1 MYKTG
6 NKRYRLYKEGLT
18 MDRKTLIIGLLIVMG
33 MFMTLLDTT
42 IVDIVIPHM
51 MSAFDAKTEDVQW
64 VIIAYMIAS
73 AVSMP
78 VVGWLG
84 GKIGHRN
91 TYLLGISLFTTMSA
105 LCGIA
110 PNLQAMIAGRVIQG
124 VGEGLA
130 VPMALTLLFE
140 IFPQDKKGLAMGMYA
155 VGAAFGP
162 SLGPTIGGYLTEH
175 MNWRWVFYVNVIP
188 GILVVYFLSLLL
200 ENVKEEGHSD
210 LFDITGFSLLSV
222 SLTTLLIALSKG
234 NSWGW
239 HSEKIVL
246 LIYTSIITA
255 VAFIYVE
262 LRVKSPLVNLK
273 LFKYDFFTYSS
284 ISRVLFG
291 MGLYA
296 SYFMLPLYLEKLR
309 GFSTIDAGE
318 ILFFPA
324 FLTGIVSLITGN
336 LIDKKLI
343 SLKTAIISGILIFIY
358 GTHLQS
364 KLDLVMGKTEIILLL
379 LPWGVG
385 MGIFFPAL
393 AQVALADFKGEMLR
407 QSSALQNLLR
417 LVGGSIGTS
426 LATFIL
432 TSTKDD
438 HLVHMTERIS
448 NAAPQITEYM
458 AKAKAYLYYFRSTP
472 LPMLESKAKAIIGFL
487 FLKNA
492 FWISF
497 RDVFFFAT
505 VCGILSIIP
514 AIFIKPKEEKG
525 EENSGST
532 TDDTITVNG

>member
-1 MYKTG
+1 M
-6 NKRYRLYKEGLT
+6 NK
-18 MDRKTLIIGLLIVMG
+18 KTLIIGLLIVMG

-51 MSAFDAKTEDVQW
+51 MSAFDAKTEDIQW

-91 TYLLGISLFTTMSA
+91 TYILGISLFTTMSA

-110 PNLQAMIAGRVIQG
+110 PNLQSMILGRVIQG

-140 IFPQDKKGLAMGMYA
+140 IFPPDKRGLAMGMYA
-155 VGAAFGP
+155 IGAAFGP

-188 GILVVYFLSLLL
+188 GILVVYFLTLLL
-200 ENVKEEGHSD
+200 ENVKEEGHND
-210 LFDITGFSLLSV
+210 LFDITGFTLLSI

-246 LIYTSIITA
+246 LFYTSIITA
-255 VAFIYVE
+255 VVFVYVE
-262 LRVKSPLVNLK
+262 LQVKSPLVNLK

-296 SYFMLPLYLEKLR
+296 SYFMLPLYLERLR

-324 FLTGIVSLITGN
+324 FLTGVVSLITGV

-364 KLDLVMGKTEIILLL
+364 RLDLAMGKTQIILLL
-379 LPWGVG
+379 LPWGAG

-432 TSTKDD
+432 TSTKDG
-438 HLVHMTERIS
+438 HFVNMTERIS
-448 NAAPQITEYM
+448 ATAPQITDYM
-458 AKAKAYLYYFRSTP
+458 AKAKAYLYYFRSTSLP
-472 LPMLESKAKAIIGFL
+472 LLEAKAKAILDFL

-492 FWISF
+492 FWVSF

-514 AIFIKPKEEKG
+514 AIFIEPKEEKG
-525 EENSGST
+525 EEDSSST
-532 TDDTITVNG
+532 TDDSVTING

>member
-1 MYKTG
+1 M
-6 NKRYRLYKEGLT
+6 N
-18 MDRKTLIIGLLIVMG
+18 RKTLIIGLLIVMG

-91 TYLLGISLFTTMSA
+91 TYILGISLFTTMSA
-105 LCGIA
+105 LCGLA
-110 PNLQAMIAGRVIQG
+110 PNLQTMIAGRVLQG

-140 IFPQDKKGLAMGMYA
+140 IFPRDKKGLAMGMYA
-155 VGAAFGP
+155 IGAAFGP

-175 MNWRWVFYVNVIP
+175 MDWRWVFYVNVIP
-188 GILVVYFLSLLL
+188 GILVVYFLTLLL
-200 ENVKEEGHSD
+200 ENVKEEGHNE
-210 LFDITGFSLLSV
+210 LFDVAGFLLLSL

-239 HSEKIVL
+239 HSERIVL
-246 LIYTSIITA
+246 LLYTSVITA
-255 VAFIYVE
+255 VAFVYTE
-262 LRVKSPLVNLK
+262 LKTKSPLVNLN

-284 ISRVLFG
+284 ISRILFG

-296 SYFMLPLYLEKLR
+296 SYFMLPLYLERLR

-324 FLTGIVSLITGN
+324 FLTGIVSLVTGV
-336 LIDKKLI
+336 LIDKKLL
-343 SLKTAIISGILIFIY
+343 SLKTAILSGIVIFIY

-364 KLDLVMGKTEIILLL
+364 KLDLVMGKTEIIILL
-379 LPWGVG
+379 LPWGIG

-432 TSTKDD
+432 TSTKDG
-438 HLVHMTERIS
+438 HFVNMTEKVS
-448 NAAPQITEYM
+448 ASAPQVAEYM
-458 AKAKAYLYYFRSTP
+458 ARAKAYLYYIRSTP
-472 LPMLESKAKAIIGFL
+472 LPLLEAKAKAILGLL

-514 AIFIKPKEEKG
+514 AIFIKPKEGKSEKIG
-525 EENSGST
+525 NSSA
-532 TDDTITVNG
+532 DDTVTVHG